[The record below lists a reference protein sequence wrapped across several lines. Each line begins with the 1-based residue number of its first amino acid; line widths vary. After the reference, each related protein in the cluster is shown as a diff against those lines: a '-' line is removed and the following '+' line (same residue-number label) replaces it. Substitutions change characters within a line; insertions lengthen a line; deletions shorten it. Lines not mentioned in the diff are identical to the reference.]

1 MKTLVIITHP
11 NLEQSRI
18 NRAWMEELEK
28 HEELTI
34 HTLYEAYPDGKINVE
49 NEQKL
54 LEAHDRIILQFPFYW
69 YSTPPLLK
77 QLLDE
82 VLSYGWAYG
91 EGGDKLHG
99 KELGLAIST
108 FGPADS
114 YQPTGYNHF
123 TMETLTTPLQQT
135 SNLIGTRFM
144 PLFVLNGVAYV
155 TDEQLAQSAKE
166 YVEYVLQPSLIEA

>member
-18 NRAWMEELEK
+18 NRTWMEELKK
-28 HEELTI
+28 HEEITI
-34 HTLYEAYPDGKINVE
+34 HTLYQAYPDGKINVAH
-49 NEQKL
+49 EQSL
-54 LEAHDRIILQFPFYW
+54 LESHDRIILQFPFYW

-77 QLLDE
+77 QWQDE

-108 FGPADS
+108 FGPKDS
-114 YQPTGYNHF
+114 YQPTGYNQFYHGDINNSF
-123 TMETLTTPLQQT
+123 TT
-135 SNLIGTRFM
+135 NK
-144 PLFVLNGVAYV
+144 
-155 TDEQLAQSAKE
+155 QSHWYKIYAIIC
-166 YVEYVLQPSLIEA
+166 IEWCYACHR